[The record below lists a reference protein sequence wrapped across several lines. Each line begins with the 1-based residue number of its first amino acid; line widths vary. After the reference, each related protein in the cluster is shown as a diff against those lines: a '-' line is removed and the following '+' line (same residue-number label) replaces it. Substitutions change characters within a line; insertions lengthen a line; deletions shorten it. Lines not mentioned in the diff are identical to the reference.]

1 LSDII
6 QNQTE
11 DDQLYNIEG
20 FSEEEQLEIRQQI
33 DKISSQ
39 NRISVSEEL
48 FKISPAKKGG
58 TLPLIINVI
67 GLLAIAASFYLTN
80 RYFQQ
85 KEQTMAMEESSYEST
100 EGSVISELK
109 RQAEEKLNKK
119 QEVITKIQNELSKLD
134 KESASLKEN
143 MDSRIKSKE
152 QELRL
157 EMEAALATERARL
170 QSQNISTADLEKQ
183 LKEFQTNKE
192 NALQA
197 DIEVF
202 KNESAAAL
210 KAKEE
215 ELAKAKQVANDIL
228 EKANRDKAAIKAD
241 TQKREAELT
250 AQFDAEKEALTK
262 ETSEATQKLK
272 KLSELQKNEQLVQ
285 DQITGSYNNVI
296 SSLNSGKYSEAQIGI
311 DNIRKL
317 LDDPN
322 VINLPAISK
331 RKNVEL
337 FFLDTIEKEIKQS
350 GARTTTDFSSMTR
363 AAEILITARKS
374 AELGA
379 AAETEGNQYDAKRYY
394 NEALSSLPQISRA
407 ITNLRKIEASDRD
420 ANSEEYIS
428 LGNLALN
435 KGQISESLKQYR
447 NAAAG
452 TAPNNIITL
461 NTALDGIEKSLN
473 LDKENTKKQYEKQIA
488 NFNSQMDDLDK
499 TTAELKDELE
509 KSKETMNSLG
519 SEKETDKTSITKL
532 EEEKNGLEQKLTEL
546 KTEKENLNSTI
557 SELNSKI
564 DDSNKTIEQLK
575 QDTTVSSQTIDDLK
589 TEVRK
594 SAIAVETL
602 TKRADRAMKRASNLE
617 NELNYAVNQIVDLL
631 N

>member
-1 LSDII
+1 MSDII
-6 QNQTE
+6 PNQTE

-33 DKISSQ
+33 DQISGQ
-39 NRISVSEEL
+39 NRISVTEEL
-48 FKISPAKKGG
+48 FKINPAKKGG
-58 TLPLIINVI
+58 TLPLIINII
-67 GLLAIAASFYLTN
+67 GLLAIAASFFLTN

-85 KEQTMAMEESSYEST
+85 KEQSMAMAESSYEST
-100 EGSVISELK
+100 EGSVIGELK

-119 QEVITKIQNELSKLD
+119 QEEITQIQNELSKLD

-143 MDSRIKSKE
+143 MVSQIKSKE

-157 EMEAALATERARL
+157 EMEAALATERERL
-170 QSQNISTADLEKQ
+170 QSKNISTADLEKQ

-192 NALQA
+192 STMQA
-197 DIEVF
+197 DIEAF
-202 KNESAAAL
+202 KNKSTAAL

-215 ELAKAKQVANDIL
+215 ELAKAKQIANDIL
-228 EKANRDKAAIKAD
+228 EKANKDKAAIEAD

-250 AQFDAEKEALTK
+250 AQFNAEKEALTK
-262 ETSEATQKLK
+262 ETSEATQQLK

-296 SSLNSGKYSEAQIGI
+296 ASLNEGKYNEAQIGI

-322 VINLPAISK
+322 IINLPAISK

-337 FFLDTIEKEIKQS
+337 FFLDTLEKEIKQS
-350 GARTTTDFSSMTR
+350 RARTTTDFSTMTR
-363 AAEILITARKS
+363 TAEILIAARKS

-379 AAETEGNQYDAKRYY
+379 TAAAEGNQYDAKRYY

-407 ITNLRKIEASDRD
+407 VTNLRIIEASDRN
-420 ANSEEYIS
+420 ANSKEYIS

-435 KGQISESLKQYR
+435 KGQISEALKQYR
-447 NAAAG
+447 NAANR
-452 TAPNNIITL
+452 TAPDNIPAL

-473 LDKENTKKQYEKQIA
+473 LDKENTKNQYEKQIVK
-488 NFNSQMDDLDK
+488 FNSQLDNLDETIAGLKNDLD
-499 TTAELKDELE
+499 
-509 KSKETMNSLG
+509 KSKETINRL
-519 SEKETDKTSITKL
+519 ETEQEADKTNMSKL
-532 EEEKNGLEQKLTEL
+532 EDKKNRLKKNLADLE
-546 KTEKENLNSTI
+546 TEKENINSTI
-557 SELNSKI
+557 SALNNKI

-575 QDTTVSSQTIDDLK
+575 QNATISSQTIDNLK
-589 TEVRK
+589 TEVKK

-602 TKRADRAMKRASNLE
+602 TKRADRAVKRASDLE
-617 NELNYAVNQIVDLL
+617 NELNDAVNQIVELL

>member
-1 LSDII
+1 MSDII

>member
-1 LSDII
+1 MSDII

-33 DKISSQ
+33 DKISSH
-39 NRISVSEEL
+39 NRISVTEEL
-48 FKISPAKKGG
+48 FKINPAKKGG
-58 TLPLIINVI
+58 TLPLIINII

-100 EGSVISELK
+100 EGSVIGELK

-119 QEVITKIQNELSKLD
+119 QEEIRQIQNELSKLD

-143 MDSRIKSKE
+143 MDSQIKSKE

-157 EMEAALATERARL
+157 EMEAALAKERTRL
-170 QSQNISTADLEKQ
+170 QSQNISTVDLENQ

-192 NALQA
+192 NTLQA
-197 DIEVF
+197 DVEVF
-202 KNESAAAL
+202 KNESTAAL

-215 ELAKAKQVANDIL
+215 ELAKAKQIANDIL
-228 EKANRDKAAIKAD
+228 EKANRDKAAIEAD

-250 AQFDAEKEALTK
+250 AQFNAEKEALTR
-262 ETSEATQKLK
+262 ESSEATQQLK
-272 KLSELQKNEQLVQ
+272 KLSELKKNEQLIQ

-296 SSLNSGKYSEAQIGI
+296 ASLNEGKYNEAQIGI

-322 VINLPAISK
+322 IINLPAISK

-337 FFLDTIEKEIKQS
+337 FFLDTLEKEIKQS
-350 GARTTTDFSSMTR
+350 GARTTTDFSTMTR

-379 AAETEGNQYDAKRYY
+379 TAAAEGNQYDAKRYY

-407 ITNLRKIEASDRD
+407 VTNLRKIEASDRN
-420 ANSEEYIS
+420 ANSKEYIS
-428 LGNLALN
+428 LGNLAIN
-435 KGQISESLKQYR
+435 KGQISEALKQYR

-452 TAPNNIITL
+452 TAPNNTITL

-488 NFNSQMDDLDK
+488 NFNSQLDDLDE
-499 TTAELKDELE
+499 TIAGLKNDLD
-509 KSKETMNSLG
+509 KSKETINRLG
-519 SEKETDKTSITKL
+519 TEQEADKTSMGKL
-532 EEEKNGLEQKLTEL
+532 EDEKNSLKKNLADLE
-546 KTEKENLNSTI
+546 TEKENIDSTI
-557 SELNSKI
+557 SALNNKI

-575 QDTTVSSQTIDDLK
+575 QNATVSSQTIDNLK

-602 TKRADRAMKRASNLE
+602 TKRADRAVKRASDLE
-617 NELNYAVNQIVDLL
+617 NELNDAVNQIVDLL

>member
-1 LSDII
+1 MSDII

-33 DKISSQ
+33 DQISGQ
-39 NRISVSEEL
+39 NRISVTEEL
-48 FKISPAKKGG
+48 FKINPAKKGG
-58 TLPLIINVI
+58 TLPLIINII
-67 GLLAIAASFYLTN
+67 GLLAIAASFFLTN

-85 KEQTMAMEESSYEST
+85 KEQSMAMAESSYEST
-100 EGSVISELK
+100 EGSVIGELK

-119 QEVITKIQNELSKLD
+119 QEEITQIQNELSKLD

-143 MDSRIKSKE
+143 MDSQIKSKE

-157 EMEAALATERARL
+157 EMEAALATERERL
-170 QSQNISTADLEKQ
+170 QSKNISTADLEKQ

-192 NALQA
+192 STMQA
-197 DIEVF
+197 DIEAF
-202 KNESAAAL
+202 KNKSTAAL

-215 ELAKAKQVANDIL
+215 ELAKAKQIANDIL
-228 EKANRDKAAIKAD
+228 EKANKDKAAIEAD

-250 AQFDAEKEALTK
+250 AQFNAEKEALTK

-272 KLSELQKNEQLVQ
+272 KLSELQKNEQLIQ

-296 SSLNSGKYSEAQIGI
+296 ASLNEGKYDEAQIGI
-311 DNIRKL
+311 DNIKKL
-317 LDDPN
+317 LGDPN
-322 VINLPAISK
+322 IINLPAISK

-337 FFLDTIEKEIKQS
+337 FFLDTLEKEIKQS
-350 GARTTTDFSSMTR
+350 GARTTTDFSTMTR
-363 AAEILITARKS
+363 TAEILIAARKS

-379 AAETEGNQYDAKRYY
+379 TAAAEGNQYDAKRYY

-407 ITNLRKIEASDRD
+407 VTNLRIIEASDRN
-420 ANSEEYIS
+420 ANSKEYIS

-435 KGQISESLKQYR
+435 KGQISEALKQYR
-447 NAAAG
+447 NAANR
-452 TAPNNIITL
+452 TAPDNIPAL

-473 LDKENTKKQYEKQIA
+473 LDKENTKNQYEKQIVK
-488 NFNSQMDDLDK
+488 FNSQLDNLDETIAGLKNDLD
-499 TTAELKDELE
+499 
-509 KSKETMNSLG
+509 KSKETINRL
-519 SEKETDKTSITKL
+519 ETEQEADKTNMSKL
-532 EEEKNGLEQKLTEL
+532 EDEKNRLKKNLADLE
-546 KTEKENLNSTI
+546 TEKENINSTI
-557 SELNSKI
+557 SALNNKI

-575 QDTTVSSQTIDDLK
+575 QNATISSQTIDNLK
-589 TEVRK
+589 TEVKK

-602 TKRADRAMKRASNLE
+602 TKRADRAVKRASDLE
-617 NELNYAVNQIVDLL
+617 NELNDAVNQIVELL

>member
-33 DKISSQ
+33 DQISGQ
-39 NRISVSEEL
+39 NRISVTEEL
-48 FKISPAKKGG
+48 FKINPAKKGG
-58 TLPLIINVI
+58 TLPLIINII
-67 GLLAIAASFYLTN
+67 GLLAIAASFFLTN

-85 KEQTMAMEESSYEST
+85 KEQSMAMAESSYESA
-100 EGSVISELK
+100 EGSVIGELK

-119 QEVITKIQNELSKLD
+119 QEEITQIQNELSKLD

-157 EMEAALATERARL
+157 EMEAALATERERL
-170 QSQNISTADLEKQ
+170 QSKNISTADLEKQ
-183 LKEFQTNKE
+183 LKEFQENKE
-192 NALQA
+192 STMQA
-197 DIEVF
+197 DIEAF
-202 KNESAAAL
+202 KNKSTAAL

-215 ELAKAKQVANDIL
+215 ELAKAKQIANDIL
-228 EKANRDKAAIKAD
+228 EKANKDKAAIEAD

-250 AQFDAEKEALTK
+250 AQFNAEKEALTK

-272 KLSELQKNEQLVQ
+272 KLSELQKNEQLIQ

-296 SSLNSGKYSEAQIGI
+296 ASLNEGKYDEAQIGI
-311 DNIRKL
+311 DNIKKL

-322 VINLPAISK
+322 IINLPAISK

-337 FFLDTIEKEIKQS
+337 FFLDTLEKEIKQS
-350 GARTTTDFSSMTR
+350 GARTTTDFSTMTR
-363 AAEILITARKS
+363 AAEILIAARKS

-379 AAETEGNQYDAKRYY
+379 TAAAEGNQYDAKRYY

-407 ITNLRKIEASDRD
+407 VTNLRKIEASVRNV
-420 ANSEEYIS
+420 NSKEYIS
-428 LGNLALN
+428 LGNLAIN
-435 KGQISESLKQYR
+435 EGQISEALKQYR
-447 NAAAG
+447 NAANR
-452 TAPNNIITL
+452 TAPDNIPAL

-473 LDKENTKKQYEKQIA
+473 LDKENIKKQYEKQIA
-488 NFNSQMDDLDK
+488 KFNSQLNNLDETIAGLKNDLDK
-499 TTAELKDELE
+499 SKEIINRLETEQEADKTNMDKLEDEKNRLE
-509 KSKETMNSLG
+509 KNLA
-519 SEKETDKTSITKL
+519 DL
-532 EEEKNGLEQKLTEL
+532 E
-546 KTEKENLNSTI
+546 TEKENMDTTI
-557 SELNSKI
+557 SALNNKI

-575 QDTTVSSQTIDDLK
+575 QNATVSSQTIDNLK

-602 TKRADRAMKRASNLE
+602 TKRADRAVKRASDLE
-617 NELNYAVNQIVDLL
+617 NELNDAVNQIVELL